1 MKQCTLNTE
10 TAVQFFDNQPRTIR
24 RMVFPQPKLT
34 EDGVWLW
41 NGCQWKN
48 GAAEITSADVMQYC
62 PDKPGEILWV
72 EELPGMT
79 EKSARLFIEVK
90 DAVMSCSGECWCWH
104 ITYGRISRNEA
115 LAACAERRTG
125 RTVQK

>member
-10 TAVQFFDNQPRTIR
+10 TAVQFFDNQPRTIQHD
-24 RMVFPQPKLT
+24 VCPQPELAG
-34 EDGVWLW
+34 EGVWKW
-41 NGCQWKN
+41 NDCQWESK
-48 GAAEITSADVMQYC
+48 ATEINAPEVMMHC

-79 EKSARLFIEVK
+79 EKSARLFLEVK
-90 DAVMSCSGECWCWH
+90 NAVMTCSGEHWYWN

-115 LAACAERRTG
+115 LATCSERSTR
-125 RTVQK
+125 RAV